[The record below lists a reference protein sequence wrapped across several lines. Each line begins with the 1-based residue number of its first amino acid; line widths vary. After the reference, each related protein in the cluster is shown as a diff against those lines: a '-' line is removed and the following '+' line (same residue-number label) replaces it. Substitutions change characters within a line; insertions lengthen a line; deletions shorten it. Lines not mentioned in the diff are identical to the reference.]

1 MLKGED
7 ISINPPHSPFVKG
20 GGKEDFLKNRRIFL
34 LEYNGESKH
43 LARQNRK
50 TPTEAEKL
58 FWSKVRRKQIK
69 GYQFYRQKPIGGYI
83 VDFYCP
89 AAKIVI
95 EIDGGGHFTPE
106 MEIAD
111 QNRSKYLESVGLRV
125 IRYNNTEVLTNIE
138 GVVENLYNFLT

>member
-1 MLKGED
+1 
-7 ISINPPHSPFVKG
+7 
-20 GGKEDFLKNRRIFL
+20 L
-34 LEYNGESKH
+34 LEYNGKNKH

-50 TPTEAEKL
+50 NPTDAEKL

-89 AAKIVI
+89 SAKLVV

-106 MEIAD
+106 VEIAD
-111 QNRSKYLESVGLRV
+111 QNRSFYLKNVGLEVLRF
-125 IRYNNTEVLTNIE
+125 NNTEVMTNID
-138 GVVENLYNFLT
+138 GVVERLYDVLP